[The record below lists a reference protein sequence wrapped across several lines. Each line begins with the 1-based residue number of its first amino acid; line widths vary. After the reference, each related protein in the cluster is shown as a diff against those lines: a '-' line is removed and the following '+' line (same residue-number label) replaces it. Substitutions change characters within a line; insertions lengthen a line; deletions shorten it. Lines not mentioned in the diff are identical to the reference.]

1 MSGHWTFLTNHAQV
15 LLVIGR
21 QPDARMRDIAEAVG
35 ITERAAQRIVGDL
48 VEEGYVTRRRV
59 GRRNEYAVHED
70 ARLRHPLGRDHEIGE
85 ILRVLSEPGDVGRA
99 A

>member
-1 MSGHWTFLTNHAQV
+1 MSTRWTFLTNHAQV
-15 LLVIGR
+15 LLVIAR

-48 VEEGYVTRRRV
+48 VDEGYVKRRRV
-59 GRRNEYAVHED
+59 GRRNEYAVQEN
-70 ARLRHPLGRDHEIGE
+70 ARLRHPLGRDHEVGE
-85 ILRVLSEPGDVGRA
+85 ILGVLSEPGDIGHA